1 MNFFKLIG
9 QQMVNAALP
18 GIKADLM
25 RVLTERINGANP
37 TLVPTDAKSY
47 LLAIILSVVDAW
59 TIKL

>member
-1 MNFFKLIG
+1 MNFFKMIG

-25 RVLTERINGANP
+25 RVVTLRINGANP
-37 TLVPTDAKSY
+37 SSVPDGAKVY
-47 LLAIILSVVDAW
+47 VLALIQSAVDAW